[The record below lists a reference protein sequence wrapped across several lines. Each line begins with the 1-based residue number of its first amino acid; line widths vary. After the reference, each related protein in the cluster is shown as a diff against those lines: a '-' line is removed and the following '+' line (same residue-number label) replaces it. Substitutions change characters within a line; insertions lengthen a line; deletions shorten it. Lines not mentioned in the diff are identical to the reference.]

1 MDPLFSKLTT
11 LQYQNKAMRQELE
24 AFRNGER
31 YRKLQAD
38 YCCAPF
44 SMTCSY
50 PG

>member
-38 YCCAPF
+38 YHKVTAGYIREI
-44 SMTCSY
+44 S
-50 PG
+50 G